1 MMTTVLTSIVTAFGT
16 AIVTT
21 LASFLLQER
30 RIKFEFA
37 QMRTEFMA
45 EQVAR
50 QLLEHEKWQRRSFK
64 AIKHRLGGFED
75 DELRK
80 ILVRAGAIR
89 FEYRNTK
96 EEFWGL
102 IHRNRDILNS

>member
-1 MMTTVLTSIVTAFGT
+1 MLTTVLTSIITAFGT
-16 AIVTT
+16 AIITT

-50 QLLEHEKWQRRSFK
+50 QLLEHEQWARRSFK

-89 FEYRNTK
+89 FEDRKTK
-96 EEFWGL
+96 EEYWGL
-102 IHRNRDILNS
+102 IHRNRDVLNS